1 MSRGPP
7 AASPCRGR
15 ARCSQTRPCAQL
27 GGGEPGMGATR
38 SRLVRAG
45 ASPQQG
51 LFNKIEL
58 FPSSMPPPCPGPGSA
73 WAQRCRPRPQQ
84 GQEPQQSGLRG
95 FHRAQ
100 QLRRGTRTAGCQGKT
115 PMCKGGKPHPRGC
128 GWEHPT
134 RGSCPGDEPVPIL
147 QRGPCPAH
155 HLCST
160 VIPKSELRPA
170 GFCPISP
177 FLAVQVVL
185 EPLHPLPEVLL
196 LEALRSEPE
205 RLRSQL
211 GEEQRR
217 ERFLG
222 AELRAGSLPDGE
234 RFDSQ
239 ICGGL

>member
-1 MSRGPP
+1 
-7 AASPCRGR
+7 
-15 ARCSQTRPCAQL
+15 
-27 GGGEPGMGATR
+27 MGATR

-95 FHRAQ
+95 FHRVQ
-100 QLRRGTRTAGCQGKT
+100 QFRRGTRTVGCQGKT

-185 EPLHPLPEVLL
+185 EPLHPLPEVLHSSVRNKGEKDFWEPSSALVPFQTAKDSIPRFVGDSSSWPRHVGFCL
-196 LEALRSEPE
+196 LPAFGNDTLTWEIGIRDPTPSSSPL
-205 RLRSQL
+205 
-211 GEEQRR
+211 
-217 ERFLG
+217 
-222 AELRAGSLPDGE
+222 AG
-234 RFDSQ
+234 
-239 ICGGL
+239 